1 MTIVQDMGDGDRFF
15 SVNIPLKINGKLYRP
30 SICYKMTPELIRDVE
45 TLAKEKRINIHAEKV
60 QYVSGAVSGIVREV
74 RVHAPTVQAGPVPA
88 EGIEIKKNKTEKPAK
103 EFDEVPDIIQQEV
116 VKVEGKK
123 DK

>member
-1 MTIVQDMGDGDRFF
+1 M
-15 SVNIPLKINGKLYRP
+15 
-30 SICYKMTPELIRDVE
+30 
-45 TLAKEKRINIHAEKV
+45 
-60 QYVSGAVSGIVREV
+60 
-74 RVHAPTVQAGPVPA
+74 PA